1 MAGSREPFGKQIFE
15 YRQDHNGK
23 PMQKGAGSLETWI
36 S

>member
-1 MAGSREPFGKQIFE
+1 MAKSLILY
-15 YRQDHNGK
+15 YRQDHNNK